1 MVHYSV
7 ISFVGITLTIV
18 LPCVKCL
25 EKLHCAHGGHLIFFN
40 ISPRKEE

>member
-7 ISFVGITLTIV
+7 ISFLGITLTV
-18 LPCVKCL
+18 LLPCVKCL
-25 EKLHCAHGGHLIFFN
+25 EKLHSAFAGRLIFFN